1 MYVRVLCC
9 WLVWYVYINE
19 FQTRTHVHVG
29 EPLKNNHTHPLSHT
43 QTKHA
48 QKAQGPVLL
57 TLALGTYT
65 VLALGAAT
73 TAEGKTLWLNLT
85 GAATVVGALSVY
97 GGKGKRAAEAA
108 RA

>member
-1 MYVRVLCC
+1 M
-9 WLVWYVYINE
+9 
-19 FQTRTHVHVG
+19 
-29 EPLKNNHTHPLSHT
+29 
-43 QTKHA
+43 
-48 QKAQGPVLL
+48 
-57 TLALGTYT
+57 GTYT